1 VDESDAK
8 AEADRLNREH
18 LDRGRF
24 EWVAF
29 ARDSAT
35 WVVVKNP
42 KRARVDPLKAT
53 TEAAPKPP
61 QPEDPSFGPLGD
73 LPGYR

>member
-1 VDESDAK
+1 MDQRQAES
-8 AEADRLNREH
+8 EAARLNGEHPDRE
-18 LDRGRF
+18 RF
-24 EWVAF
+24 EWVPL
-29 ARDSAT
+29 RTGGET
-35 WVVVKNP
+35 WAVVKSP
-42 KRARVDPLKAT
+42 RRARVDPLKAT

>member
-1 VDESDAK
+1 MNKSDAK
-8 AEADRLNREH
+8 AEATRLNREH
-18 LDRGRF
+18 LDRDRF

-29 ARDSAT
+29 ARDAAT

-42 KRARVDPLKAT
+42 RRARVDPLKAT

-61 QPEDPSFGPLGD
+61 QAEAPSFGPLGD

>member
-1 VDESDAK
+1 VDESSAR
-8 AEADRLNREH
+8 AEAARLNSEH
-18 LDRGRF
+18 PDRGRF

-42 KRARVDPLKAT
+42 RRARVDPLKAT
-53 TEAAPKPP
+53 TEAAPKPA
-61 QPEDPSFGPLGD
+61 QPENPSFGPLGD